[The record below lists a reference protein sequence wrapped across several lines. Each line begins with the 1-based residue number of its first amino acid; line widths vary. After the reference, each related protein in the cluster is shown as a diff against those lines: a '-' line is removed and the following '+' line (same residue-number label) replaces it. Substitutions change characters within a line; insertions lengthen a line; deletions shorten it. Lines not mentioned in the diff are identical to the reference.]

1 MNFYQ
6 FDTVGVLKQLK
17 TQSEG
22 LTAEQADQRL
32 RQYGPNKIAEE
43 MRTGRLKIFLRQF
56 TSPLI
61 YILLIAALVTFLLQ
75 SYSDTGVILAVVA
88 FNALIGYLQEFKAE
102 ESMRALKRLMV
113 PKARV
118 LRENREREI
127 NSEELVPGDIVLLA
141 SGAKVPADLR
151 LTSTLE
157 LKIDESM
164 LTGESLPAEKRI
176 EPIKENNLSPG
187 DQRNMAFTGTVVV
200 NGRGRGVV
208 VATGNQTVL
217 GGIAA
222 EVKGAEGIQ
231 APLQQKFHKFSKRI
245 GLIVLAASVLLFL
258 IGVLIGENLE
268 EMFMTAVAAAVATVP
283 EGLPVVLTIALAVGL
298 RRMAKR
304 HAIIRKLAAVE
315 TLGSTTVICTDKT
328 GTLTKNEMTVKV
340 IFDGEHVFEVTG
352 SGYDPEGEILHEW
365 MVPTEEERKNLFM
378 SLRIGLLCNE
388 SHLYKEEEEYKV
400 DGDPTEGALIVSA
413 LKGGLNPEKEKKL
426 NEQVAILP
434 FESERGFMATLHVQG
449 SDRKR
454 LIFIKGAPEKV
465 LELCTSCL
473 VAEGLR
479 TEGILQT
486 ADRFAKE
493 GMRVLAM
500 AYREAPETM
509 EELNENNVRGSYVL
523 AGIQGM
529 MDPPRA
535 EVIGAIK
542 GCRKAGIRVVMI
554 TGDHPTTAV
563 AIGKMLGI
571 SHDTSEVLI
580 GRDIE
585 GMDDVQLFDRVR
597 TIPVYARVA
606 PNHKLRIVEQLMKQ
620 GEIVA
625 VTGDGVNDA
634 PALKKAHIG
643 VAMGKK
649 GTDVAKEAS
658 DMVITDDNFATIF
671 SAVEEGRV
679 VFDNIRK
686 VVFFL
691 IPTGV
696 AAIGSIVGSILMGLP
711 MPYTPS
717 QLLWINL
724 VTNGFQVIALTFEPK
739 EHGVT
744 SRPPRDPREGVM
756 SRVLIERTILVGL
769 LISIGV
775 IYQFIHALDGGVS
788 LDRARTVAVTTMVFF
803 QFFQAWNSRSES
815 KSIFR
820 TSFFSN
826 PWIVYGLMASI
837 LAQLASIYL
846 PALQWI
852 FKTEPLTFLEW
863 VKIAA
868 MSLTVILLVEV
879 DKGFRRSKMQ

>member
-6 FDTVGVLKQLK
+6 LNTTDVLRQLQ
-17 TQSEG
+17 TQTEG
-22 LTAEQADQRL
+22 LTVEQADQRL
-32 RQYGPNKIAEE
+32 RQYGRNMIAGEKG
-43 MRTGRLKIFLRQF
+43 TARLKIFFRQF

-75 SYSDTGVILAVVA
+75 SYTDTAVILTVVV
-88 FNALIGYLQEFKAE
+88 FNAIIGFIQEFKAE
-102 ESMRALKRLMV
+102 ESMRALKRLIV
-113 PKARV
+113 PRARV
-118 LRENREREI
+118 LRENREKEI
-127 NSEELVPGDIVLLA
+127 SSEELVPGDMVLLS

-151 LTSTLE
+151 LTSTIE

-164 LTGESLPAEKRI
+164 LTGESVPAEKI
-176 EPIKENNLSPG
+176 TKPIKENNLSQG
-187 DQRNMAFTGTVVV
+187 DQRNMVFMGTVVV

-208 VATGNQTVL
+208 VTTGSQTVL
-217 GGIAA
+217 GSIAT
-222 EVKGAEGIQ
+222 EVKEAEGIQ

-245 GLIVLAASVLLFL
+245 GFIVLAASILLFL
-258 IGVLIGENLE
+258 IGIFIGENFK
-268 EMFMTAVAAAVATVP
+268 EMFMTAVAAAVATIP
-283 EGLPVVLTIALAVGL
+283 EGLPVVLTIALAVGV

-340 IFDGEHVFEVTG
+340 IYDGEHVFDVTG

-388 SHLYKEEEEYKV
+388 SHLSEEDGEYKV

-413 LKGGLNPEKEKKL
+413 LKGGLNPEKEA
-426 NEQVAILP
+426 NTYEEIAILP
-434 FESERGFMATLHVQG
+434 FESDRGFMATLHR
-449 SDRKR
+449 SDSRKM
-454 LIFIKGAPEKV
+454 IFVKGAPEKV
-465 LELCTSCL
+465 LDLCTSCIAADG
-473 VAEGLR
+473 VR
-479 TEGILQT
+479 TETILET
-486 ADRFAKE
+486 ANRFAKE

-500 AYREAPETM
+500 AYREVPEEM
-509 EELNENNVRGSYVL
+509 EELNENNVQGPFVL

-529 MDPPRA
+529 MDPPRP
-535 EVIGAIK
+535 EVIDSIK
-542 GCRKAGIRVVMI
+542 GCRQAGIRVVMI

-571 SHDTSEVLI
+571 AYDTSGVLI
-580 GRDIE
+580 GREIE
-585 GMDDVQLFDRVR
+585 GMDNDQLFHKVR
-597 TIPVYARVA
+597 EISVYARVT
-606 PNHKLRIVEQLMKQ
+606 PNHKLRIVEQLMRH

-634 PALKKAHIG
+634 PALKKGHIG

-696 AAIGSIVGSILMGLP
+696 AAIGSIIGSILMGLP

-739 EHGVT
+739 ERGVVN
-744 SRPPRDPREGVM
+744 RPPRDPREGVM

-775 IYQFIHALDGGVS
+775 IYKFIHALEGGVS

-815 KSIFR
+815 QSIFQI
-820 TSFFSN
+820 SFLSN

-837 LAQLASIYL
+837 LAQLAAIYL

-852 FKTEPLTFLEW
+852 FKTEPLTLLEW
-863 VKIAA
+863 AKIAA

-879 DKGFRRSKMQ
+879 DKGLRRMKFK